1 MSLQRSSA
9 PPFTRVLSLAAGSR
23 QSSSG
28 FLGSAVFELGAGEC
42 PLDTSRCPSV
52 RTRDRYMEGMNDLS
66 DRLTALRRAV
76 SELTLVVE
84 TIAEMVAASGIAA
97 ARDLLSPEEA
107 DDVATQMREHILIAK
122 EALHQSNR
130 P

>member
-1 MSLQRSSA
+1 MNASA
-9 PPFTRVLSLAAGSR
+9 
-23 QSSSG
+23 SG
-28 FLGSAVFELGAGEC
+28 FRPGGVLCSG
-42 PLDTSRCPSV
+42 
-52 RTRDRYMEGMNDLS
+52 DRYMDGLNDLS
-66 DRLTALRRAV
+66 ERVAALRRAV

-84 TIAEMVAASGIAA
+84 TLAEMVAASGIAA
-97 ARDLLSPEEA
+97 ARDLLSAEAA

>member
-1 MSLQRSSA
+1 
-9 PPFTRVLSLAAGSR
+9 
-23 QSSSG
+23 
-28 FLGSAVFELGAGEC
+28 
-42 PLDTSRCPSV
+42 
-52 RTRDRYMEGMNDLS
+52 MEGMNDLS

-76 SELTLVVE
+76 FELTLVVE

-97 ARDLLSPEEA
+97 ARDLLSSEAA

>member
-1 MSLQRSSA
+1 
-9 PPFTRVLSLAAGSR
+9 
-23 QSSSG
+23 
-28 FLGSAVFELGAGEC
+28 
-42 PLDTSRCPSV
+42 
-52 RTRDRYMEGMNDLS
+52 MNDLS
-66 DRLTALRRAV
+66 ERLTALRRAV

-97 ARDLLSPEEA
+97 ARDLLSSEVA

-122 EALHQSNR
+122 DALHQANR

>member
-1 MSLQRSSA
+1 MDG
-9 PPFTRVLSLAAGSR
+9 V
-23 QSSSG
+23 
-28 FLGSAVFELGAGEC
+28 
-42 PLDTSRCPSV
+42 
-52 RTRDRYMEGMNDLS
+52 NDLS

-97 ARDLLSPEEA
+97 AKDLLSSEEA

-122 EALHQSNR
+122 DALHQSNR